1 LWRGPRTLLQI
12 LVSILAGLL
21 FVNSL
26 QAGEVDMPGFDAQ
39 RVEMVRIAA
48 FGNSLTAGYGL
59 ADAESF
65 PQVLE
70 RFLRKRDLPVE
81 VLNFGVSGDTTSGG
95 LARLEWSLAD
105 NPDMVILELGAN
117 DVLRGIAPARVRANL
132 EAMLRILA
140 SRDIPVLLAGML
152 APRNLGREYAHD
164 FDAIY
169 PDLAKAYEVELYPFF
184 LDGVAGDPALNLGDG
199 IHPNA
204 AGVAEIVQRIGPM
217 VEEMVREILRRKE
230 SKQ

>member
-1 LWRGPRTLLQI
+1 LWIGPRTLLQI

-26 QAGEVDMPGFDAQ
+26 QAGEVDMPGFDEP
-39 RVEMVRIAA
+39 RTEMVRIAA
-48 FGNSLTAGYGL
+48 FGDSLTAGYGL

-95 LARLEWSLAD
+95 LARLEWGLSD

-117 DVLRGIAPARVRANL
+117 DALRGIDPNRVRANL

-152 APRNLGREYAHD
+152 APRNLGREYVHD

-169 PDLAKAYEVELYPFF
+169 PDLAKAYGVPLYPFF
-184 LDGVAGDPALNLGDG
+184 LEGVAGDPALNLGDG

-204 AGVAEIVQRIGPM
+204 AGIAEITRRIGPM
-217 VEEMVREILRRKE
+217 VEEMVREILESKE